1 MVKMKYWI
9 RFSDCT
15 LVVKV
20 RYYETKEEA
29 ERMSDELSELCNM
42 LIRRGL
48 ILDYRI
54 NIRWR

>member
-1 MVKMKYWI
+1 MKYWI

-20 RYYETKEEA
+20 RYYDTKEEA
-29 ERMSDELSELCNM
+29 ERMLDELSELCNM

-54 NIRWR
+54 NIRWI